1 MEHTLVPSFY
11 FVNNLEDQ
19 WFNSFL
25 VKRELQLVNH
35 WVSLRSENKVDILS
49 ITCLIH
55 FDNGLILEMSAMQSF
70 YGVSLTVINSFDTR
84 FLFFPSYRCGS
95 TTVY

>member
-25 VKRELQLVNH
+25 VKRGLRLVNH
-35 WVSLRSENKVDILS
+35 WVSLLPDNKVDISS

-55 FDNGLILEMSAMQSF
+55 FDDGLILEMSAMQSF
-70 YGVSLTVINSFDTR
+70 YGVS
-84 FLFFPSYRCGS
+84 
-95 TTVY
+95 

>member
-25 VKRELQLVNH
+25 VKRGLQLVNH
-35 WVSLRSENKVDILS
+35 WVSLLPENKVGILS
-49 ITCLIH
+49 ITFLIH
-55 FDNGLILEMSAMQSF
+55 SDDGLILEMSALQSF
-70 YGVSLTVINSFDTR
+70 YGVSLTLINSFDTR
-84 FLFFPSYRCGS
+84 FLLFPSY
-95 TTVY
+95 